1 MAEAEVDFLTS
12 GLLSRPALDA
22 IRFESLGLSTG
33 TAMAFGFK
41 SVPCCFLLQVLLLL
55 IGSMVLVTIW
65 LVCKDNRCK
74 VV

>member
-41 SVPCCFLLQVLLLL
+41 NEKSVPCCFLLQVLLLL
-55 IGSMVLVTIW
+55 IGAMALVTIW
-65 LVCKDNRCK
+65 WVCKDN
-74 VV
+74 